1 MSIYDRLA
9 LRARPVVVVPDS
21 TSYFSDPTEGL
32 DPRLFDGDHFKP
44 GMRNK
49 ILSLLYGFWQQR
61 YANPE
66 SWSTVWIAGSGVSYQ
81 WSAARD
87 PGDLDCLVGVD
98 MVAFRQA
105 NPDFVD
111 LSDAEIATNFNE
123 EFRADL
129 MPFTS
134 NWNGYELTFFVNQN
148 SADIRDIN
156 PYAAYNLST
165 DEWTVRPDPH
175 PHPPMNQYWQHQ
187 AEEDSARAQAIAAS
201 YNKAVEEVG
210 RSLSPGQRLNSSTT
224 LRVSAQQ
231 AADLFDVIHEG
242 RHAAFAPGGKGYG
255 DFANYRWQAGK
266 ASGAIQA
273 LKKIKD
279 VYVDSERDERLD
291 LYGTIDLDP
300 KRALVRAALA
310 NRYRG

>member
-9 LRARPVVVVPDS
+9 LRARPVEIVPDS
-21 TSYFSDPTEGL
+21 TSYFSEPTPDL
-32 DPRLFDGDHFKP
+32 DPRIFDGMKIRA
-44 GMRNK
+44 GIRTK

-61 YANPE
+61 YQDAE
-66 SWSTVWIAGSGVSYQ
+66 SWSTVWLAGSGVSYQ

-87 PGDLDCLVGVD
+87 PGDLDCLIGVD
-98 MVAFRQA
+98 FVGFRQA
-105 NPDFVD
+105 NRDYLD
-111 LSDAEIATNFNE
+111 LSDAEIAAEFND

-129 MPFTS
+129 MPHTAH
-134 NWNGYELTFFVNQN
+134 WNGYELTFFVNQN
-148 SADIRDIN
+148 SADIRTIN
-156 PYAAYNLST
+156 PYAAYNLSA
-165 DEWTVRPDPH
+165 DEWTILPDPH
-175 PHPPMNQYWQHQ
+175 PAPPTNQYWKHLV
-187 AEEDSARAQAIAAS
+187 EEDSARAQTIAAS

-210 RSLSPGQRLNSSTT
+210 RSLSPGQRLNASTT

-266 ASGAIQA
+266 ASGAVQA

-279 VYVDSERDERLD
+279 AYVDSERDERLD
-291 LYGTIDLDP
+291 LYGSINLDP